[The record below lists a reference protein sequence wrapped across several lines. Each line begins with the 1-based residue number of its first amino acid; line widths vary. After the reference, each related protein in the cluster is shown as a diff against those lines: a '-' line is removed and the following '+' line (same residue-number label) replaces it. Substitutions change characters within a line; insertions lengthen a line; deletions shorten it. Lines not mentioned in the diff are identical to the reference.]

1 VRNTAFFIAGLAL
14 ILLQANLFRPVGFVH
29 ASLMQLSQTP
39 GFWRWIGYEHAPL
52 LHVTSFVPS
61 LVLPLIVYMGVH
73 EYSLA
78 RGAGVAF
85 VLGYATDLTAIA
97 PVGLFTFTFVALYV
111 LARGAG
117 VRLASQTKLMQ
128 LVLGFS
134 FSLLHSVMLLVL
146 LAIFGPDPYVPRA
159 VYHFALPHAVATALI
174 APVVFVIAQRIHAAT
189 MRGSEE
195 AGVRS

>member
-1 VRNTAFFIAGLAL
+1 MRNTAFFLAGLAL

-29 ASLMQLSQTP
+29 GWVLHLSETP
-39 GFWRWIGYEHAPL
+39 GFWHSIGYHDSPL
-52 LHVTSFVPS
+52 LHLSSFVPS

-85 VLGYATDLTAIA
+85 VLGYATGLTAIA

-117 VRLASQTKLMQ
+117 VRLASQTKWLQ
-128 LVLGFS
+128 IVLGLS
-134 FSLLHSVMLLVL
+134 FSLVHSVMLLVL

-159 VYHFALPHAVATALI
+159 IYRFALPHAFATAVI
-174 APVVFVIAQRIHAAT
+174 APAVFAIAQRIHAAT
-189 MRGSEE
+189 IRGSDEV
-195 AGVRS
+195 AVRS